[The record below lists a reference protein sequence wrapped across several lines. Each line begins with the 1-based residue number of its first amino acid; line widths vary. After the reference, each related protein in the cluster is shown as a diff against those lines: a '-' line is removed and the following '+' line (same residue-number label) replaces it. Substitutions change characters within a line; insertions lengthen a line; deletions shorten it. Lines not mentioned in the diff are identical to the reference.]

1 MVPIWGISF
10 VVEVGRADINQAAMQ
25 TSITCLLTFK
35 LRQAYPFKV
44 RKIMLLA
51 CFEEP
56 SDIYLCK
63 ERLGECGILIF
74 VIPTHHLLYSASAG
88 LFASQMAQW

>member
-1 MVPIWGISF
+1 
-10 VVEVGRADINQAAMQ
+10 
-25 TSITCLLTFK
+25 
-35 LRQAYPFKV
+35 
-44 RKIMLLA
+44 MLLA

-63 ERLGECGILIF
+63 ERLGEYGILIF
-74 VIPTHHLLYSASAG
+74 VIPTHLLYSANAG

>member
-10 VVEVGRADINQAAMQ
+10 EVEVGRADINQAAMQ

-44 RKIMLLA
+44 RLLA
-51 CFEEP
+51 CLEEP
-56 SDIYLCK
+56 SDIYLGK
-63 ERLGECGILIF
+63 ERLGERGILIF
-74 VIPTHHLLYSASAG
+74 IIPTHHLLYSASAG
-88 LFASQMAQW
+88 LFTSQMAQW